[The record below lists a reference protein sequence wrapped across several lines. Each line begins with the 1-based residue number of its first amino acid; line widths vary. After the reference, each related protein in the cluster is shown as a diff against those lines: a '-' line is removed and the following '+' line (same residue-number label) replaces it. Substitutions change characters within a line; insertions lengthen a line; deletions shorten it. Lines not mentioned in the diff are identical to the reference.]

1 MKRLL
6 TFAGLSIMYLACAET
21 VMHSSY
27 IVGYGDQELS
37 KGWNEIELNFDAVGA
52 FPVFTTLD
60 KVIEFCP
67 PDSILGDEIV
77 FDLDGYHQKYRID
90 NYDAVKKQFS
100 LTKVRKND
108 HIPEQISFDWI
119 PAPKIFWI
127 KHVTTNKVHLIQS
140 GLIDNNFRKIVDS
153 QTTATSNLAQPLL
166 KIVPVNPDATEIHYT
181 LLGGKIIQQK

>member
-6 TFAGLSIMYLACAET
+6 TFAGLLIMYLACAET
-21 VMHSSY
+21 VMPSSN
-27 IVGYGDQELS
+27 IVGYENQELGN
-37 KGWNEIELNFDAVGA
+37 GWNEIELNFDAVSE

-60 KVIEFCP
+60 KVIVFSAP
-67 PDSILGDEIV
+67 NSMLGDEIV

-90 NYDAVKKQFS
+90 NYDADKNQFS

-108 HIPEQISFDWI
+108 HIPEQISFDCI

-127 KHVTTNKVHLIQS
+127 NHVTTNRVSLTQS
-140 GLIDNNFRKIVDS
+140 GLIDNNFRKVVDS
-153 QTTATSNLAQPLL
+153 QTTATSNLAQPLI
-166 KIVPVNPDATEIHYT
+166 KIVPANPDATEIKYT